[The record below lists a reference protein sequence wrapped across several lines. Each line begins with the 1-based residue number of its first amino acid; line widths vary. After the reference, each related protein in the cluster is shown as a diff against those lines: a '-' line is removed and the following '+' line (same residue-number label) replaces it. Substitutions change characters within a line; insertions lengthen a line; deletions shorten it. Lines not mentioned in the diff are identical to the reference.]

1 MKWSEKTWEATA
13 PIFCSITQMPFIREL
28 ADGTL
33 PREKFLFYIAQD
45 DIYLQGYA
53 RALALIA
60 ARATTPGEVA
70 AFVKFSQIALVS
82 EQMMHDEFFKD
93 GPATGPSA
101 EIQPACHHYV
111 SYLLSVAANE
121 PVEVAMA
128 AVLPCFWI
136 YREVG
141 AHIHKTA
148 KANAGAGAESGANPY
163 QAWIDT
169 YVGDEFDALVDEAIA
184 LCDAAAERSTP
195 ELRARMMAA
204 YTFATRLEFDFWA
217 AGYNLRTW

>member
-1 MKWSEKTWEATA
+1 MNWSQQTWEATA
-13 PIFCSITQMPFIREL
+13 SIFRSITQMPFIGEL

-45 DIYLQGYA
+45 DIYLQAYA

-60 ARATTPGEVA
+60 ARATTPGDVA
-70 AFVKFSQIALVS
+70 AFTKYAQIALVS
-82 EQMMHDEFFKD
+82 EQMMHEEFFKD
-93 GPATGPSA
+93 APATGAAA

-111 SYLLSVAANE
+111 SYLLSVAATA

-141 AHIHKTA
+141 AYIHRSAAA
-148 KANAGAGAESGANPY
+148 KVAAGGESGANPY

-169 YVGDEFDALVDEAIA
+169 YVGEEFETLVDEAIA

-195 ELRARMMAA
+195 ELRARMTEAYAFAA
-204 YTFATRLEFDFWA
+204 RLEFDFWN
-217 AGYNLRTW
+217 AGYTLRQW